1 MEVHKGFKNLSFRNP
16 VVTMGIFDGVHRGHT
31 VIIKRL
37 IARATE
43 LNGESVIITFDPH
56 PRLILEYGSKNLS
69 ILSTTEEKLALL
81 KRTGADHLIVIEFD
95 RQLSS
100 LTAADFIKK
109 ILIDEIGMKHL
120 IVGYDHHFG
129 HKGSGD
135 FETIKEFAKLF
146 GFTVERIAGVE
157 DDGLI
162 ISSSRIRE
170 ALISRRLD
178 EANRCLGYD
187 YLLKGRVVEGMKLG
201 RRLGFPTA
209 NIKPEDKFKLIPA
222 NGVYAVGVNI
232 NRQKYNAVLSIGFNP
247 TVRKQP
253 GERSIE
259 AHIFDFE
266 DDIYNE
272 DLEIEFKFRL
282 RDEMKFKDK
291 KELAGQLKIDKENA
305 IKLLT

>member
-1 MEVHKGFKNLSFRNP
+1 MEVHKGFKNLSFRDP
-16 VVTMGIFDGVHRGHT
+16 VVTMGIFDGVHRGHA

-37 IARATE
+37 IARAAE

-56 PRLILEYGSKNLS
+56 PRLILEYGSENLS
-69 ILSTTEEKLALL
+69 FLSTTEEKVALL

-95 RQLSS
+95 KQLSS
-100 LTAADFIKK
+100 LIAADFIKK
-109 ILIDEIGMKHL
+109 ILIDQIGMKHL

-135 FETIKEFAKLF
+135 FKTVTECAKLF

-157 DDGLI
+157 DEGLT
-162 ISSSRIRE
+162 ISSSRVRE

-178 EANRCLGYD
+178 EANRCLGYN

-209 NIKPEDKFKLIPA
+209 NIKPDDKFKLIPA
-222 NGVYAVGVNI
+222 NGVYAAGVNI
-232 NRQKYNAVLSIGFNP
+232 RRQKYNAVLSIGFNP
-247 TVRKQP
+247 TVRKKP

-266 DDIYNE
+266 DDIYNQE
-272 DLEIEFKFRL
+272 LEIEFKFRL